1 MRIFFTFLIAFLQC
15 SAMANT
21 EQEWRWF
28 LGAFCSPKLEAKLC
42 VRSGLAKVRIDKGSH
57 VSAALMDSQMPETNF
72 IFEGHL
78 DKQKRIAGWL
88 TGMAMHE
95 PDKEKYQGAYR
106 SLQMGTACKVEQILL
121 LPAVPD
127 GSVLSL
133 SRVNGL
139 CQ

>member
-1 MRIFFTFLIAFLQC
+1 MRLFLILAFVFFPFAVMA
-15 SAMANT
+15 SA

-106 SLQMGTACKVEQILL
+106 SLQMGTACNVEQILL